1 MPRLP
6 PGPRGRFLTGCL
18 DDLQR
23 DILGFLAGLVR
34 DYGDVVGFRVLGK
47 SFCMLGHPDHIEQ
60 VLVRE
65 SDKYVKSFDYRKLA
79 WIVGRGLLTSEGQTW
94 RRQRTLAQPVFH
106 NDRVRAYV
114 PLFVRRTEEMLGR
127 WRGRAEI
134 DVHEEMSRLA
144 LVIVAESLF
153 QSVVDQDVETVGRA
167 LEALSR
173 AFMGFPFPFWLP
185 FPRHI
190 AAWRHLGKL
199 DGVVRRLIR
208 ERMEQNAATGRD
220 PESHRVPDD
229 VPPADLLTHLLAARD
244 EAGRS
249 MSARQ
254 LRDELMTVFL
264 AGHETTALGLSF
276 TLWLVAR
283 HPAVEARLLN
293 EWHTVLGDRAVTAAD
308 VPRLEYTRA
317 VLNESLRLYP
327 PAWFI
332 GREAAA
338 DVTIGGCDVRRG
350 TTIFLVPYIVQRDA
364 RFFPDPE
371 RFEPGRWL
379 GDAPKPPRYAFF
391 PFGAGPRSCIGAGFA
406 MLEMA
411 AVLTTI
417 LRRCRLTSRAAEA
430 PALLPA
436 ITLRPRGGLRLDV
449 ELRTSDS

>member
-18 DDLQR
+18 HDLQR
-23 DILGFLAGLVR
+23 DILGFLTGLVR
-34 DYGDVVGFRVLGK
+34 DYGDVVGFRVLGQP
-47 SFCMLGHPDHIEQ
+47 FCMLGHPEHIEQ

-79 WIVGRGLLTSEGQTW
+79 WIVGRGLLTSEGETW
-94 RRQRTLAQPVFH
+94 RRQRALAQPVFH

-114 PLFVRRTEEMLGR
+114 PLFVRHTEEMLGR
-127 WRGRAEI
+127 WNGRAEV

-153 QSVVDQDVETVGRA
+153 QSVVGQDMATVGRA
-167 LEALSR
+167 LEVLSR

-185 FPRHI
+185 FPRHV
-190 AAWRHLGKL
+190 AAWRHLWRL

-208 ERMEQNAATGRD
+208 ERLARD
-220 PESHRVPDD
+220 RERNRGSADGPA
-229 VPPADLLTHLLAARD
+229 ADLLTHLLAARD
-244 EAGRS
+244 EAGRP
-249 MSARQ
+249 MSGQQ

-264 AGHETTALGLSF
+264 AGHETTALGLSYA
-276 TLWLVAR
+276 LWLVAR
-283 HPAVEARLLN
+283 HPDVETRLLD
-293 EWHTVLGDRAVTAAD
+293 EWDAVLGNRAVTAAD

-317 VLNESLRLYP
+317 VLNEALRLYP

-338 DVTIGGCDVRRG
+338 DVTIGGYDVRRG

-364 RFFPDPE
+364 RFFPEPE
-371 RFEPGRWL
+371 RFDPQRWINDSAL
-379 GDAPKPPRYAFF
+379 KPPRYAFF

-411 AVLTTI
+411 AVLSTI
-417 LRRCRLTSRAAEA
+417 LRRYRLTDRSGGGLT
-430 PALLPA
+430 LLPA
-436 ITLRPRGGLRLDV
+436 ITLRPKGGMRMGV
-449 ELRTSDS
+449 ESRRTGV